1 MKQRV
6 KKLGLLFMVLILILN
21 MFNGVS
27 KNNNIAHAT
36 DIVDINQVG
45 EGTQIHQEGCDLVI
59 KKTQETE
66 WSVPRKP
73 IDLVILQ
80 DTSGSFK
87 NTIGGVKAA
96 LKTLTTPVK
105 QTEYDPDNPR
115 LVFTD
120 TPETSD
126 RVMVGSFQGLD
137 GSVTYDK
144 WYSEYDYNERVWK
157 QGYRSDTNFK
167 KYESYYAYNPG
178 YKVESTDL
186 IKDSNGIHKFIDNME
201 TEGGTPTVPA
211 LEEVLAKYKS
221 AVQNSPEKM
230 KNERKT
236 VFLLITDGVANG
248 VRRPDGKVVIEYSGY
263 RQDQLIKAWGLDS
276 SYYGMEASQN
286 ILARAK
292 ELTEAG
298 KKLKNEL
305 GSNSSVVVGFWEDV
319 NSFKKYGQYGDAY
332 LNGYAGTGVN
342 MNGDTRSVQEIFS
355 SALRDVASPDKV
367 VNGKPATFYVNEQND
382 INAFAD
388 KVLAA
393 VGNALVKENVKGKFK
408 ITDGY
413 KVKSVSINGKQIV
426 DNVTDKKTQIKGEVK
441 QNGNDVEISVPDAA
455 FNPGKNKFD
464 YELSRT
470 EEAPETDEEDEVA
483 PDDNYTPGTV
493 ERQVGELVGHFSVGD
508 YQTAEIGSK
517 GVKTVK
523 VNELKYCYPNVKK
536 SIKDQDPSNDRGSLE
551 DPILTK
557 RTAYAANL
565 NTVHE
570 NFEYTVEYRMNNI
583 PLNMKKNAIL
593 VDPLNYRFDF
603 LEAYVTDESGAKRPD
618 FNIRTT
624 KGTDPQTGKENT
636 IVVADIPK
644 APGTN
649 TETVKEG
656 EYGAHKFKKYTL
668 HVKVKFKD
676 EYPFE
681 TNQSNYIKILQENDG
696 LGPLNQAFIK
706 WNGDSNSPTDETASV
721 RRSNNVFVVPPVE
734 TNIEKKVRG
743 ENQNVT
749 DGKEHYDLPLREDKF
764 IYDIKSGWPGLAK
777 KYVIEDTLKDE
788 LEIIKDENNST
799 KYDVNVLVNNKPVPA
814 LQKFVKV
821 EGNKVKFELQE
832 KDITRSLNIRINLA
846 NKGNLGPALIH
857 IQIKAKIRDGAN
869 LDKYRDQNG
878 VIKIPNISTVI
889 LNDNPKDSNIVTVTP
904 DEPTITKKIN
914 ETLDHLNISS
924 WEKQANAYNYNIKTA
939 LPSNIRDYGTYK
951 VEDVLDQDLELQ
963 EGQQPFIKGSA
974 ADHFDVSYD
983 SGSRKITAKIKDG
996 HFNQIEGKS
1005 VVELVI
1011 PAKIKDGATRE
1022 KIPNKAKVIYNKAN
1036 ATGEPKELET
1046 PPVTVTPPPTTPEI
1060 TKKVNDKQHV
1070 DLQKLDEE
1078 FTYKV
1083 ETTVPH
1089 NATNFEITDTIKDV
1103 LEFVGDKGNVK
1114 AKVDGEDITDVK
1126 TEGKTLTVK
1135 LSEDQVKTKGGKAVV
1150 IEFKAKLKNGVTQ
1163 DELKN
1168 YISEDKTVK
1177 VPNTAEYKI
1186 NLGDRPELKKE
1197 TPPVTVTPPPTTPEI
1212 TKKVNDKQHV
1222 DLQKLDEEFT
1232 YKVETTVPHNATNF
1246 EITDTIKDV
1255 LEFVGD
1261 KGNVKAKVD
1270 GEDITDVK
1278 TEGKTLTVKL
1288 SEDQVKTKGGK
1299 AVVIEF
1305 KAKLKNG
1312 VTQEELK
1319 PYITGDKSVKVPN
1332 TAEYKINLDDRPE
1345 LKKETPPVTV
1355 TPPPTTPEITKKVN
1369 GANRY
1374 DLSNRNDEFTYT
1386 LSTQMPA
1393 NANKFEITDTIK
1405 DVLEFVGDK
1414 GTATVKIDGKDAGDK
1429 ATVTVKDQTILI
1441 SFTEDSVKSDAGK
1454 AIEVTF
1460 KSKIRDGANLSAYIQ
1475 NNGKVEIPNKA
1486 SYDINNDPKYH
1497 KDSNE
1502 VPVTP
1507 PSPKDP
1513 GITKKVNDKEHAD
1526 LQKANEEFIYK
1537 VETTVPQDKIAFE
1550 VNDTI
1555 KDVLEFVGDV
1565 KATVDGEVIQDVKT
1579 DGQKLTVKLSE
1590 DQVKTKAGKA
1600 VVVEFKAKIKDGA
1613 NLSNYVVNGVI
1624 KVPNEA
1630 AYKINNDPEKKSNT
1644 VTVTPPPSTP
1654 DIKKAV
1660 NGKEREQLTELEQEF
1675 TYTIDTKVPTN
1686 ATAFSIFDTL
1696 ENVLEFRGDV
1706 TATLAGKP
1714 IDKKQIKV
1722 NGQTVTVELTQQQVF
1737 ENPNKAVHLEFK
1749 AKIRKGADLTSYIVN
1764 DLTPSIPNKAKYRI
1778 NNNPGTDKDSN
1789 IVPVIPPSPK
1799 PPKEGEKSIN
1809 SVDSVDEKERK
1820 TSRALKDNKEKFRY
1834 DIGTDISP
1842 NGYYKQFS
1850 ITDELEK
1857 VLVPH
1862 KATIRISGDLIKE
1875 EEVLPELKK
1884 LKDKLKEHKEKL
1896 KELKPE
1902 KAEDKEFAKA
1912 VETAEVELTKAKTD
1926 LEKLKKSY
1934 NEIQDKDSAE
1944 ATTAKGNV
1952 VKAEK
1957 AVEAAQAKLAE
1968 AKAKLVKANKPEK
1981 ADEKVELEKLIK
1993 EVEDKIKEEEK
2004 TDKAKAVKL
2013 LNEAL
2018 KSRNTKGEISDELA
2032 KKLGRLEI
2040 KGNKVEFEI
2049 TDRTILKQ
2057 LEGRKVTLSI
2067 YASIKEGADLSKYR
2081 NNGVTQIPNKAVIR
2095 FDHKP
2100 KVTNEVYVLPKI
2112 PPTIPPKTNIPP
2124 KKVLPKTGEHTN
2136 NLEWLGVM
2144 GIALILLRK
2153 RYSK

>member
-36 DIVDINQVG
+36 DIVDINQIG

-470 EEAPETDEEDEVA
+470 EEAPETNEEDEVA
-483 PDDNYTPGTV
+483 PDDNYTPGIV

-583 PLNMKKNAIL
+583 PLNMKKNAML

-706 WNGDSNSPTDETASV
+706 WNGDSNSPTDETSSV

-764 IYDIKSGWPGLAK
+764 IYDVKSGWPGLAK

-821 EGNKVKFELQE
+821 EGNKVKLELQE

-914 ETLDHLNISS
+914 ETLDHLNIPS

-1212 TKKVNDKQHV
+1212 TKKVNDQEHV
-1222 DLQKLDEEFT
+1222 NLQKVDEEFT
-1232 YKVETTVPHNATNF
+1232 YKVETTVPHNATKF
-1246 EITDTIKDV
+1246 EVTDTIKDV
-1255 LEFVGD
+1255 LDFSGE
-1261 KGNVKAKVD
+1261 VKAKVD

-1312 VTQEELK
+1312 VTQDELK

-1332 TAEYKINLDDRPE
+1332 TAEYKINLGDRPE

-1737 ENPNKAVHLEFK
+1737 ENPNKDVHLEFK

-1912 VETAEVELTKAKTD
+1912 VETAEAELTKAKTD
-1926 LEKLKKSY
+1926 LVKLKKSY

-1968 AKAKLVKANKPEK
+1968 AKAKLAKANKPEK

>member
-137 GSVTYDK
+137 GSITYDE
-144 WYSEYDYNERVWK
+144 WYSEYDYNEGVWK

-230 KNERKT
+230 KNDRKT

-292 ELTEAG
+292 ELTEVG

-367 VNGKPATFYVNEQND
+367 VNGKPATFYVNEQNN

-583 PLNMKKNAIL
+583 PLNMKKNAML

-821 EGNKVKFELQE
+821 EGNKVKLELQE

-1046 PPVTVTPPPTTPEI
+1046 PPVTVTPPPSKPEI

-1186 NLGDRPELKKE
+1186 NLG
-1197 TPPVTVTPPPTTPEI
+1197 
-1212 TKKVNDKQHV
+1212 
-1222 DLQKLDEEFT
+1222 
-1232 YKVETTVPHNATNF
+1232 
-1246 EITDTIKDV
+1246 
-1255 LEFVGD
+1255 
-1261 KGNVKAKVD
+1261 
-1270 GEDITDVK
+1270 
-1278 TEGKTLTVKL
+1278 
-1288 SEDQVKTKGGK
+1288 
-1299 AVVIEF
+1299 
-1305 KAKLKNG
+1305 
-1312 VTQEELK
+1312 
-1319 PYITGDKSVKVPN
+1319 
-1332 TAEYKINLDDRPE
+1332 DRPE

-1526 LQKANEEFIYK
+1526 LQKENEEFIYK

-1630 AYKINNDPEKKSNT
+1630 AYKINNDPEKSNT

-1706 TATLAGKP
+1706 TATLAGKS

-1737 ENPNKAVHLEFK
+1737 ENPNKDVHLEFK

-1857 VLVPH
+1857 ALVPH

-1968 AKAKLVKANKPEK
+1968 AKARLVKANKPEK

>member
-137 GSVTYDK
+137 GSITYDE
-144 WYSEYDYNERVWK
+144 WYSEYDYNEGVWK

-230 KNERKT
+230 KNDRKT

-292 ELTEAG
+292 ELTEVG

-367 VNGKPATFYVNEQND
+367 VNGKPATFYVNEQNN

-583 PLNMKKNAIL
+583 PLNMKKNAML

-821 EGNKVKFELQE
+821 EGNKVKLELQE

-914 ETLDHLNISS
+914 ETLDHLNIPS

-1011 PAKIKDGATRE
+1011 PAKIEDGATRE

-1046 PPVTVTPPPTTPEI
+1046 PPVTVTPPPSKPEI

-1212 TKKVNDKQHV
+1212 TKKVNDQEHV
-1222 DLQKLDEEFT
+1222 NLQKVDEEFT
-1232 YKVETTVPHNATNF
+1232 YKVETTVPHNATKF
-1246 EITDTIKDV
+1246 EVTDTIKDV
-1255 LEFVGD
+1255 LDFSGE
-1261 KGNVKAKVD
+1261 VKAKVD

-1312 VTQEELK
+1312 VTQDELK

-1332 TAEYKINLDDRPE
+1332 TAEYKINLGDRPE

-1706 TATLAGKP
+1706 TATLAGKS

-1737 ENPNKAVHLEFK
+1737 ENPNKDVHLEFK

-1834 DIGTDISP
+1834 DIGTEISP

-1968 AKAKLVKANKPEK
+1968 AKARLVKANKPEK

>member
-137 GSVTYDK
+137 GSITYDE
-144 WYSEYDYNERVWK
+144 WYSEYDYNEGVWK

-230 KNERKT
+230 KNDRKT

-292 ELTEAG
+292 ELTEVG

-367 VNGKPATFYVNEQND
+367 VNGKPATFYVNEQNN

-583 PLNMKKNAIL
+583 PLNMKKNAML

-821 EGNKVKFELQE
+821 EGNKVKLELQE

-1046 PPVTVTPPPTTPEI
+1046 PPVTVTPPPSKPEI

-1212 TKKVNDKQHV
+1212 TKKVN
-1222 DLQKLDEEFT
+1222 
-1232 YKVETTVPHNATNF
+1232 
-1246 EITDTIKDV
+1246 
-1255 LEFVGD
+1255 
-1261 KGNVKAKVD
+1261 
-1270 GEDITDVK
+1270 
-1278 TEGKTLTVKL
+1278 
-1288 SEDQVKTKGGK
+1288 
-1299 AVVIEF
+1299 
-1305 KAKLKNG
+1305 
-1312 VTQEELK
+1312 
-1319 PYITGDKSVKVPN
+1319 
-1332 TAEYKINLDDRPE
+1332 
-1345 LKKETPPVTV
+1345 
-1355 TPPPTTPEITKKVN
+1355 

-1374 DLSNRNDEFTYT
+1374 DLLNRNDEFTYT

-1507 PSPKDP
+1507 PSLKDP

-1706 TATLAGKP
+1706 TATLAGKS

-1737 ENPNKAVHLEFK
+1737 ENPNKDVHLEFK

-1968 AKAKLVKANKPEK
+1968 AKARLVKANKPEK

>member
-137 GSVTYDK
+137 GSITYDK

-332 LNGYAGTGVN
+332 LNGYVGTGVN

-1212 TKKVNDKQHV
+1212 TKKVNDQEHV
-1222 DLQKLDEEFT
+1222 NLQKVDEEFT
-1232 YKVETTVPHNATNF
+1232 YKVETTVPHNATKF
-1246 EITDTIKDV
+1246 EVTDTIKDV
-1255 LEFVGD
+1255 LDFSGE
-1261 KGNVKAKVD
+1261 VKAKVD

-1312 VTQEELK
+1312 VTQDELK
-1319 PYITGDKSVKVPN
+1319 NYISEDKTVKVPN
-1332 TAEYKINLDDRPE
+1332 TAEYKINLGDRPE

-1737 ENPNKAVHLEFK
+1737 ENPNKDVHLEFK

-1809 SVDSVDEKERK
+1809 SVDSVDERERK

-1912 VETAEVELTKAKTD
+1912 VETAEAELTKAKTD

-1968 AKAKLVKANKPEK
+1968 TKAKLVKANKPEK

-2067 YASIKEGADLSKYR
+2067 YTSIKEGADLSKYR

>member
-137 GSVTYDK
+137 GSITYDE

-186 IKDSNGIHKFIDNME
+186 IKDSNGIHNFIDNME

-821 EGNKVKFELQE
+821 EGNKVKLELQE
-832 KDITRSLNIRINLA
+832 KDITRSLNTRINLA

-914 ETLDHLNISS
+914 ETLDHLNIPS

-1046 PPVTVTPPPTTPEI
+1046 PPVTVTPPPSKPEI

-1135 LSEDQVKTKGGKAVV
+1135 LSEDQVKTKGGKTVV

-1168 YISEDKTVK
+1168 YISGDKTVK

-1212 TKKVNDKQHV
+1212 TKKVNDQEHV
-1222 DLQKLDEEFT
+1222 NLQKVDEEFT
-1232 YKVETTVPHNATNF
+1232 YKVETTVPHNATKF
-1246 EITDTIKDV
+1246 EVTDTIKDV
-1255 LEFVGD
+1255 LDFSGE
-1261 KGNVKAKVD
+1261 VKAKVD

-1312 VTQEELK
+1312 VTQDELK

-1332 TAEYKINLDDRPE
+1332 TAEYKINLGDRPE

-1613 NLSNYVVNGVI
+1613 NLSNYVVNGII

-1737 ENPNKAVHLEFK
+1737 ENPNKDVHLEFK

-1912 VETAEVELTKAKTD
+1912 VETAEAELTKAKTD
-1926 LEKLKKSY
+1926 LVKLKKSY

-1968 AKAKLVKANKPEK
+1968 AKAKLAKANKPEK

-2004 TDKAKAVKL
+2004 TDKVKAVKL

>member
-821 EGNKVKFELQE
+821 EGNKVKLELQE

-914 ETLDHLNISS
+914 ETLDHLNIPS

-974 ADHFDVSYD
+974 ADRFDVSYD

-1011 PAKIKDGATRE
+1011 PAKIKDGVTRE

-1163 DELKN
+1163 DELK
-1168 YISEDKTVK
+1168 
-1177 VPNTAEYKI
+1177 
-1186 NLGDRPELKKE
+1186 
-1197 TPPVTVTPPPTTPEI
+1197 
-1212 TKKVNDKQHV
+1212 
-1222 DLQKLDEEFT
+1222 
-1232 YKVETTVPHNATNF
+1232 
-1246 EITDTIKDV
+1246 
-1255 LEFVGD
+1255 
-1261 KGNVKAKVD
+1261 
-1270 GEDITDVK
+1270 
-1278 TEGKTLTVKL
+1278 
-1288 SEDQVKTKGGK
+1288 
-1299 AVVIEF
+1299 
-1305 KAKLKNG
+1305 
-1312 VTQEELK
+1312 

-1332 TAEYKINLDDRPE
+1332 TAEYKINLGDRPE

-1737 ENPNKAVHLEFK
+1737 ENPNKDVHLEFK

-1809 SVDSVDEKERK
+1809 SVDSVDERERK

-1912 VETAEVELTKAKTD
+1912 VETAEAELTKAKTD

-1968 AKAKLVKANKPEK
+1968 TKAKLVKANKPEK

-2067 YASIKEGADLSKYR
+2067 YTSIKEGADLSKYR

>member
-21 MFNGVS
+21 TFNGVS

-66 WSVPRKP
+66 WTVPRKP

-137 GSVTYDK
+137 GSITYDE

-186 IKDSNGIHKFIDNME
+186 IKDSNGIHNFIDNME

-583 PLNMKKNAIL
+583 PLNMKKNAML

-821 EGNKVKFELQE
+821 EGNKVKLELQE

-914 ETLDHLNISS
+914 ETLDHLNIPS

-1046 PPVTVTPPPTTPEI
+1046 PPVTVTPPPSKPEI

-1212 TKKVNDKQHV
+1212 TKKVNDQEHV
-1222 DLQKLDEEFT
+1222 NLQKVDEEFT
-1232 YKVETTVPHNATNF
+1232 YKVETTVPHNATKF
-1246 EITDTIKDV
+1246 EVTDTIKDV
-1255 LEFVGD
+1255 LDFSGE
-1261 KGNVKAKVD
+1261 VKAKVD

-1299 AVVIEF
+1299 VVVIEF

-1312 VTQEELK
+1312 VTQDELK

-1332 TAEYKINLDDRPE
+1332 TAEYKINLGDRPE

-1737 ENPNKAVHLEFK
+1737 ENPNKDVHLEFK

-1912 VETAEVELTKAKTD
+1912 VETAEAELTKAKTD
-1926 LEKLKKSY
+1926 LVKLKKSY

-1968 AKAKLVKANKPEK
+1968 AKAKLAKANKPEK

>member
-137 GSVTYDK
+137 GSITYDE
-144 WYSEYDYNERVWK
+144 WYSEYDYNEGVWK

-230 KNERKT
+230 KNDRKT

-292 ELTEAG
+292 ELTEVG

-367 VNGKPATFYVNEQND
+367 VNGKPATFYVNEQNN

-583 PLNMKKNAIL
+583 PLNMKKNAML

-821 EGNKVKFELQE
+821 EGNKVKLELQE

-914 ETLDHLNISS
+914 ETLDHLNIPS

-1046 PPVTVTPPPTTPEI
+1046 PPVTVTPPPSKPEI

-1212 TKKVNDKQHV
+1212 TKKVNDQEHV
-1222 DLQKLDEEFT
+1222 NLQKVDEEFT
-1232 YKVETTVPHNATNF
+1232 YKVETTVPHNATKF
-1246 EITDTIKDV
+1246 EVTDTIKDV
-1255 LEFVGD
+1255 LDFSGE
-1261 KGNVKAKVD
+1261 VKAKVD

-1312 VTQEELK
+1312 VTQDELK
-1319 PYITGDKSVKVPN
+1319 NYISEDKTVKVPN
-1332 TAEYKINLDDRPE
+1332 TAEYKINLGDRPE

-1374 DLSNRNDEFTYT
+1374 DLLNRNDEFTYT

-1706 TATLAGKP
+1706 TATLAGKS

-1737 ENPNKAVHLEFK
+1737 ENPNKDVHLEFK

-1968 AKAKLVKANKPEK
+1968 AKARLVKANKPEK

>member
-137 GSVTYDK
+137 GSITYDE
-144 WYSEYDYNERVWK
+144 WYSEYDYNEGVWK

-230 KNERKT
+230 KNDRKT

-292 ELTEAG
+292 ELTEVG

-367 VNGKPATFYVNEQND
+367 VNGKPATFYVNEQNN

-583 PLNMKKNAIL
+583 PLNMKKNAML

-821 EGNKVKFELQE
+821 EGNKVKLELQE

-914 ETLDHLNISS
+914 ETLDHLNIPS

-1046 PPVTVTPPPTTPEI
+1046 PPVTVTPPPSKPEI

-1212 TKKVNDKQHV
+1212 TKKVNDQEHV
-1222 DLQKLDEEFT
+1222 NLQKVDEEFT
-1232 YKVETTVPHNATNF
+1232 YKVETTVPHNATKF
-1246 EITDTIKDV
+1246 EVTDTIKDV
-1255 LEFVGD
+1255 LDFSGE
-1261 KGNVKAKVD
+1261 VKAKVD

-1312 VTQEELK
+1312 VTQDELK

-1332 TAEYKINLDDRPE
+1332 TAEYKINLGDRPE

-1706 TATLAGKP
+1706 TATLAGKS

-1737 ENPNKAVHLEFK
+1737 ENPNKDVHLEFK

-1799 PPKEGEKSIN
+1799 PPKEGEKFIN

-1968 AKAKLVKANKPEK
+1968 AKARLVKANKPEK

>member
-137 GSVTYDK
+137 GSITYDE
-144 WYSEYDYNERVWK
+144 WYSEYDYNEGVWK

-230 KNERKT
+230 KNDRKT

-292 ELTEAG
+292 ELTEVG

-367 VNGKPATFYVNEQND
+367 VNGKPATFYVNEQNN

-583 PLNMKKNAIL
+583 PLNMKKNAML

-821 EGNKVKFELQE
+821 EGNKVKLELQE

-914 ETLDHLNISS
+914 ETLDHLNIPS

-974 ADHFDVSYD
+974 ADHFDISYD

-1212 TKKVNDKQHV
+1212 TKKVNDQEHV
-1222 DLQKLDEEFT
+1222 NLQKVDEEFT
-1232 YKVETTVPHNATNF
+1232 YKVETTVPHNATKF
-1246 EITDTIKDV
+1246 EVTDTIKDV
-1255 LEFVGD
+1255 LDFSGE
-1261 KGNVKAKVD
+1261 VKAKVD

-1312 VTQEELK
+1312 VTQDELK

-1332 TAEYKINLDDRPE
+1332 TAEYKINLGDRPE

-1686 ATAFSIFDTL
+1686 ATAFSIFDAL

-1706 TATLAGKP
+1706 TATLAGKS

-1737 ENPNKAVHLEFK
+1737 ENPNKDVHLEFK

-1968 AKAKLVKANKPEK
+1968 AKARLVKANKPEK

-2032 KKLGRLEI
+2032 KKLSRLEI

>member
-21 MFNGVS
+21 TFNGVS

-186 IKDSNGIHKFIDNME
+186 IKDSNGIHNFIDNME

-583 PLNMKKNAIL
+583 PLNMKKNAML

-821 EGNKVKFELQE
+821 EGNKVKLELQE

-914 ETLDHLNISS
+914 ETLDHLNIPS

-1046 PPVTVTPPPTTPEI
+1046 PPVTVTPPPSKPEI

-1163 DELKN
+1163 DELK
-1168 YISEDKTVK
+1168 
-1177 VPNTAEYKI
+1177 
-1186 NLGDRPELKKE
+1186 
-1197 TPPVTVTPPPTTPEI
+1197 
-1212 TKKVNDKQHV
+1212 
-1222 DLQKLDEEFT
+1222 
-1232 YKVETTVPHNATNF
+1232 
-1246 EITDTIKDV
+1246 
-1255 LEFVGD
+1255 
-1261 KGNVKAKVD
+1261 
-1270 GEDITDVK
+1270 
-1278 TEGKTLTVKL
+1278 
-1288 SEDQVKTKGGK
+1288 
-1299 AVVIEF
+1299 
-1305 KAKLKNG
+1305 
-1312 VTQEELK
+1312 

-1332 TAEYKINLDDRPE
+1332 TAEYKINLGDRPE

-1737 ENPNKAVHLEFK
+1737 ENPNKDVHLEFK

-1857 VLVPH
+1857 ALVPH

-1912 VETAEVELTKAKTD
+1912 VETAEAELTKAKTD
-1926 LEKLKKSY
+1926 LVKLKKSY

-1968 AKAKLVKANKPEK
+1968 AKAKLAKANKPEK

>member
-137 GSVTYDK
+137 GSITYDE

-186 IKDSNGIHKFIDNME
+186 IKDSNGIHNFIDNME

-470 EEAPETDEEDEVA
+470 EEAPETNEEDEVA

-583 PLNMKKNAIL
+583 PLNMKKNAML

-821 EGNKVKFELQE
+821 EGNKVKLELQE

-914 ETLDHLNISS
+914 ETLDHLNIPS

-1046 PPVTVTPPPTTPEI
+1046 PPVTVTPPPSKPEI

-1150 IEFKAKLKNGVTQ
+1150 IEFKAKLKNGITQ

-1212 TKKVNDKQHV
+1212 TKKVNDQEHV
-1222 DLQKLDEEFT
+1222 NLQKVDEEFT
-1232 YKVETTVPHNATNF
+1232 YKVETTVPHNATKF
-1246 EITDTIKDV
+1246 EVTDTIKDV
-1255 LEFVGD
+1255 LDFSGE
-1261 KGNVKAKVD
+1261 VKAKVD

-1312 VTQEELK
+1312 VTQDELK

-1332 TAEYKINLDDRPE
+1332 TAEYKINLGDRPE

-1737 ENPNKAVHLEFK
+1737 ENPNKDVHLEFK

-1809 SVDSVDEKERK
+1809 SVDSVDERERK

-1912 VETAEVELTKAKTD
+1912 VETAEAELTKAKTD

-2049 TDRTILKQ
+2049 TDRIILKQ

>member
-36 DIVDINQVG
+36 DIVDINQIG

-470 EEAPETDEEDEVA
+470 EEAPETNEEDEVA

-583 PLNMKKNAIL
+583 PLNMKKNAML

-821 EGNKVKFELQE
+821 EGNKVKLELQE

-914 ETLDHLNISS
+914 ETLDHLNIPS

-996 HFNQIEGKS
+996 HFNQIDGKS

-1046 PPVTVTPPPTTPEI
+1046 LPVTVTPPPSKPEI

-1212 TKKVNDKQHV
+1212 TKKVNDQEHV
-1222 DLQKLDEEFT
+1222 NLQKVDEEFT
-1232 YKVETTVPHNATNF
+1232 YKVETTVPHNATKF
-1246 EITDTIKDV
+1246 EVTDTIKDV
-1255 LEFVGD
+1255 LDFSGE
-1261 KGNVKAKVD
+1261 VKAKVD

-1312 VTQEELK
+1312 VTQDELK

-1332 TAEYKINLDDRPE
+1332 TAEYKINLGDRPE

-1737 ENPNKAVHLEFK
+1737 ENPNKDVHLEFK

-1799 PPKEGEKSIN
+1799 PPKDGEKSIN
-1809 SVDSVDEKERK
+1809 SVDSVDERERK

-1912 VETAEVELTKAKTD
+1912 VETAEAELTKAKTD

-1968 AKAKLVKANKPEK
+1968 AKAKLAKANKPEK

-2049 TDRTILKQ
+2049 TDRIILKQ

>member
-137 GSVTYDK
+137 GSITYDE

-186 IKDSNGIHKFIDNME
+186 IKDSNGIHNFIDNME

-470 EEAPETDEEDEVA
+470 EEAPETNEEDEVA

-583 PLNMKKNAIL
+583 PLNMKKNAML

-821 EGNKVKFELQE
+821 EGNKVKLELQE

-914 ETLDHLNISS
+914 ETLDHLNIPS

-1046 PPVTVTPPPTTPEI
+1046 PPVTVTPPPSKPEI

-1150 IEFKAKLKNGVTQ
+1150 IEFKAKLKNGITQ

-1212 TKKVNDKQHV
+1212 TKKVNDQEHV
-1222 DLQKLDEEFT
+1222 NLQKVDEEFT
-1232 YKVETTVPHNATNF
+1232 YKVETTVPHNATKF
-1246 EITDTIKDV
+1246 EVTDTIKDV
-1255 LEFVGD
+1255 LDFSGE
-1261 KGNVKAKVD
+1261 VKAKVD

-1299 AVVIEF
+1299 VVVIEF

-1312 VTQEELK
+1312 VTQDELK

-1332 TAEYKINLDDRPE
+1332 TAEYKINLGDRPE

-1737 ENPNKAVHLEFK
+1737 ENPNKDVHLEFK

-1809 SVDSVDEKERK
+1809 SVDSVDERERK

-1912 VETAEVELTKAKTD
+1912 VETAEAELTKAKTD

-1968 AKAKLVKANKPEK
+1968 AKAKLAKANKPEK

-2049 TDRTILKQ
+2049 TDRIILKQ

>member
-583 PLNMKKNAIL
+583 PLNMKKNAML

-821 EGNKVKFELQE
+821 EGNKVKLELQE

-869 LDKYRDQNG
+869 LDKYRYQNG

-914 ETLDHLNISS
+914 ETLDHLNIPS

-1011 PAKIKDGATRE
+1011 PAKIKDGVTRE

-1083 ETTVPH
+1083 ETTVLH

-1163 DELKN
+1163 DELK
-1168 YISEDKTVK
+1168 
-1177 VPNTAEYKI
+1177 
-1186 NLGDRPELKKE
+1186 
-1197 TPPVTVTPPPTTPEI
+1197 
-1212 TKKVNDKQHV
+1212 
-1222 DLQKLDEEFT
+1222 
-1232 YKVETTVPHNATNF
+1232 
-1246 EITDTIKDV
+1246 
-1255 LEFVGD
+1255 
-1261 KGNVKAKVD
+1261 
-1270 GEDITDVK
+1270 
-1278 TEGKTLTVKL
+1278 
-1288 SEDQVKTKGGK
+1288 
-1299 AVVIEF
+1299 
-1305 KAKLKNG
+1305 
-1312 VTQEELK
+1312 

-1332 TAEYKINLDDRPE
+1332 TAEYKINLGDRPE

-1555 KDVLEFVGDV
+1555 KDVLDFSGEV
-1565 KATVDGEVIQDVKT
+1565 KAKVDGEDITDVKT
-1579 DGQKLTVKLSE
+1579 EGKTLTVKLSE

-1737 ENPNKAVHLEFK
+1737 ENPNKDVHLEFK
-1749 AKIRKGADLTSYIVN
+1749 AKIRKGADLTLYIVN

>member
-137 GSVTYDK
+137 GSITYDK

-186 IKDSNGIHKFIDNME
+186 IKDSNGIHNFIDNME

-706 WNGDSNSPTDETASV
+706 WNGDSNSPTDEIASV

-1212 TKKVNDKQHV
+1212 TKKVNDQEHV
-1222 DLQKLDEEFT
+1222 NLQKVDEEFT
-1232 YKVETTVPHNATNF
+1232 YKVETTVPHNATKF
-1246 EITDTIKDV
+1246 EVTDTIKDV
-1255 LEFVGD
+1255 LDFSGE
-1261 KGNVKAKVD
+1261 VKAKVD

-1312 VTQEELK
+1312 VTQDELK
-1319 PYITGDKSVKVPN
+1319 NYISEDKTVKVPN
-1332 TAEYKINLDDRPE
+1332 TAEYKINLGDRPE

-1737 ENPNKAVHLEFK
+1737 ENPNKDVHLEFK

-1862 KATIRISGDLIKE
+1862 KETIRISGDLVK

-1968 AKAKLVKANKPEK
+1968 AKVKLAKANKPEK
-1981 ADEKVELEKLIK
+1981 ADEKAELEKLIK

-2067 YASIKEGADLSKYR
+2067 YASIREGADLSKYR

>member
-137 GSVTYDK
+137 GSITYDK

-186 IKDSNGIHKFIDNME
+186 IKDSNGIHNFIDNME

-1060 TKKVNDKQHV
+1060 TKKVN
-1070 DLQKLDEE
+1070 
-1078 FTYKV
+1078 
-1083 ETTVPH
+1083 
-1089 NATNFEITDTIKDV
+1089 
-1103 LEFVGDKGNVK
+1103 
-1114 AKVDGEDITDVK
+1114 
-1126 TEGKTLTVK
+1126 
-1135 LSEDQVKTKGGKAVV
+1135 
-1150 IEFKAKLKNGVTQ
+1150 
-1163 DELKN
+1163 
-1168 YISEDKTVK
+1168 
-1177 VPNTAEYKI
+1177 
-1186 NLGDRPELKKE
+1186 
-1197 TPPVTVTPPPTTPEI
+1197 
-1212 TKKVNDKQHV
+1212 
-1222 DLQKLDEEFT
+1222 
-1232 YKVETTVPHNATNF
+1232 
-1246 EITDTIKDV
+1246 
-1255 LEFVGD
+1255 
-1261 KGNVKAKVD
+1261 
-1270 GEDITDVK
+1270 
-1278 TEGKTLTVKL
+1278 
-1288 SEDQVKTKGGK
+1288 
-1299 AVVIEF
+1299 
-1305 KAKLKNG
+1305 
-1312 VTQEELK
+1312 
-1319 PYITGDKSVKVPN
+1319 
-1332 TAEYKINLDDRPE
+1332 
-1345 LKKETPPVTV
+1345 
-1355 TPPPTTPEITKKVN
+1355 

-1737 ENPNKAVHLEFK
+1737 ENPNKDVHLEFK

-1862 KATIRISGDLIKE
+1862 KATIRISGDLVK

-1968 AKAKLVKANKPEK
+1968 AKVKLAKANKPEK
-1981 ADEKVELEKLIK
+1981 ADEKAELEKLIK

-2067 YASIKEGADLSKYR
+2067 YASIREGADLSKYR

>member
-137 GSVTYDK
+137 GSITYDE

-186 IKDSNGIHKFIDNME
+186 IKDSNGIHNFIDNME

-388 KVLAA
+388 RVLAA

-470 EEAPETDEEDEVA
+470 EEAPETNEEDEVA

-821 EGNKVKFELQE
+821 EGNKVKLELQE
-832 KDITRSLNIRINLA
+832 KDITRSLNTRINLA

-914 ETLDHLNISS
+914 ETLDHLNIPS

-1022 KIPNKAKVIYNKAN
+1022 KIPNKAKIIYNKAN

-1046 PPVTVTPPPTTPEI
+1046 PPVTVTPPPSKPEI

-1135 LSEDQVKTKGGKAVV
+1135 LSEDQVKTKGGKTVV

-1212 TKKVNDKQHV
+1212 TKKVNDQEHV
-1222 DLQKLDEEFT
+1222 DLQKVDEEFT
-1232 YKVETTVPHNATNF
+1232 YKVETTVPHNATKF
-1246 EITDTIKDV
+1246 EVTDTIKDV
-1255 LEFVGD
+1255 LDFSGE
-1261 KGNVKAKVD
+1261 VKAKVD

-1288 SEDQVKTKGGK
+1288 SEDQVKTKAGK
-1299 AVVIEF
+1299 AVVVEF

-1312 VTQEELK
+1312 VTQDELK

-1332 TAEYKINLDDRPE
+1332 TAEYKINLGDRPE

-1486 SYDINNDPKYH
+1486 SYDINDDPKYH

-1737 ENPNKAVHLEFK
+1737 ENPNKDVHLEFK

-1809 SVDSVDEKERK
+1809 SVDSVDERERK

-1875 EEVLPELKK
+1875 EEVLPEFKK

-1912 VETAEVELTKAKTD
+1912 VETAEAELTKAKTD
-1926 LEKLKKSY
+1926 LVKLKKSY

-1968 AKAKLVKANKPEK
+1968 AKAKLAKANKPEK

>member
-137 GSVTYDK
+137 GSITYDK

-388 KVLAA
+388 KVLTA

-583 PLNMKKNAIL
+583 PLNMKKNAML

-821 EGNKVKFELQE
+821 EGNKVKLELQE

-914 ETLDHLNISS
+914 ETLDHLNIPS

-996 HFNQIEGKS
+996 HFNQVEGKS

-1212 TKKVNDKQHV
+1212 TKKVNDQEHV
-1222 DLQKLDEEFT
+1222 NLQKVDEEFT
-1232 YKVETTVPHNATNF
+1232 YKVETTVPHNATKF
-1246 EITDTIKDV
+1246 EVTDTIKDV
-1255 LEFVGD
+1255 LDFSGE
-1261 KGNVKAKVD
+1261 VKAKVD
-1270 GEDITDVK
+1270 GEDIADVK

-1312 VTQEELK
+1312 VTQDELK
-1319 PYITGDKSVKVPN
+1319 NYISEDKTVKVPN
-1332 TAEYKINLDDRPE
+1332 TAEYKINLGDRPE

-1737 ENPNKAVHLEFK
+1737 ENPNKDVHLEFK

-1809 SVDSVDEKERK
+1809 SVDSVDERERK

-1912 VETAEVELTKAKTD
+1912 VETAEAELTKAKTELD
-1926 LEKLKKSY
+1926 KLKKSY

-1968 AKAKLVKANKPEK
+1968 AKAKLAKANKPEK

>member
-137 GSVTYDK
+137 GSITYDK

-186 IKDSNGIHKFIDNME
+186 IKDSNGIHNFIDNME

-1011 PAKIKDGATRE
+1011 PATIKDGATRE

-1186 NLGDRPELKKE
+1186 NLG
-1197 TPPVTVTPPPTTPEI
+1197 
-1212 TKKVNDKQHV
+1212 
-1222 DLQKLDEEFT
+1222 
-1232 YKVETTVPHNATNF
+1232 
-1246 EITDTIKDV
+1246 
-1255 LEFVGD
+1255 
-1261 KGNVKAKVD
+1261 
-1270 GEDITDVK
+1270 
-1278 TEGKTLTVKL
+1278 
-1288 SEDQVKTKGGK
+1288 
-1299 AVVIEF
+1299 
-1305 KAKLKNG
+1305 
-1312 VTQEELK
+1312 
-1319 PYITGDKSVKVPN
+1319 
-1332 TAEYKINLDDRPE
+1332 DRPE

-1737 ENPNKAVHLEFK
+1737 ENPNKDVHLEFK

-1862 KATIRISGDLIKE
+1862 KETIRISGDLVK

-1968 AKAKLVKANKPEK
+1968 AKVKLAKANKPEK
-1981 ADEKVELEKLIK
+1981 ADEKAELEKLIK

-2067 YASIKEGADLSKYR
+2067 YASIREGADLSKYR

>member
-137 GSVTYDK
+137 GSITYDK

-186 IKDSNGIHKFIDNME
+186 IKDSNGIHNFIDNME

-570 NFEYTVEYRMNNI
+570 NFEYTVEYRMNNS

-1060 TKKVNDKQHV
+1060 TKKVN
-1070 DLQKLDEE
+1070 
-1078 FTYKV
+1078 
-1083 ETTVPH
+1083 
-1089 NATNFEITDTIKDV
+1089 
-1103 LEFVGDKGNVK
+1103 
-1114 AKVDGEDITDVK
+1114 
-1126 TEGKTLTVK
+1126 
-1135 LSEDQVKTKGGKAVV
+1135 
-1150 IEFKAKLKNGVTQ
+1150 
-1163 DELKN
+1163 
-1168 YISEDKTVK
+1168 
-1177 VPNTAEYKI
+1177 
-1186 NLGDRPELKKE
+1186 
-1197 TPPVTVTPPPTTPEI
+1197 
-1212 TKKVNDKQHV
+1212 
-1222 DLQKLDEEFT
+1222 
-1232 YKVETTVPHNATNF
+1232 
-1246 EITDTIKDV
+1246 
-1255 LEFVGD
+1255 
-1261 KGNVKAKVD
+1261 
-1270 GEDITDVK
+1270 
-1278 TEGKTLTVKL
+1278 
-1288 SEDQVKTKGGK
+1288 
-1299 AVVIEF
+1299 
-1305 KAKLKNG
+1305 
-1312 VTQEELK
+1312 
-1319 PYITGDKSVKVPN
+1319 
-1332 TAEYKINLDDRPE
+1332 
-1345 LKKETPPVTV
+1345 
-1355 TPPPTTPEITKKVN
+1355 

-1737 ENPNKAVHLEFK
+1737 ENPNKDVHLEFK

-1862 KATIRISGDLIKE
+1862 KATIRISGDLVK

-1968 AKAKLVKANKPEK
+1968 AKVKLAKANKPEK
-1981 ADEKVELEKLIK
+1981 ADEKAELEKLIK

-2067 YASIKEGADLSKYR
+2067 YASIREGADLSKYR

>member
-137 GSVTYDK
+137 GSITYDK

-186 IKDSNGIHKFIDNME
+186 IKDSNGIHNFIDNME

-1212 TKKVNDKQHV
+1212 TKKVN
-1222 DLQKLDEEFT
+1222 
-1232 YKVETTVPHNATNF
+1232 
-1246 EITDTIKDV
+1246 
-1255 LEFVGD
+1255 
-1261 KGNVKAKVD
+1261 
-1270 GEDITDVK
+1270 
-1278 TEGKTLTVKL
+1278 
-1288 SEDQVKTKGGK
+1288 
-1299 AVVIEF
+1299 
-1305 KAKLKNG
+1305 
-1312 VTQEELK
+1312 
-1319 PYITGDKSVKVPN
+1319 
-1332 TAEYKINLDDRPE
+1332 
-1345 LKKETPPVTV
+1345 
-1355 TPPPTTPEITKKVN
+1355 

-1737 ENPNKAVHLEFK
+1737 ENPNKDVHLEFK

-1862 KATIRISGDLIKE
+1862 KETIRISGDLVK

-1968 AKAKLVKANKPEK
+1968 AKVKLAKANKPEK
-1981 ADEKVELEKLIK
+1981 ADEKAELEKLIK

-2067 YASIKEGADLSKYR
+2067 YASIREGADLSKYR

>member
-1060 TKKVNDKQHV
+1060 TKKVN
-1070 DLQKLDEE
+1070 
-1078 FTYKV
+1078 
-1083 ETTVPH
+1083 
-1089 NATNFEITDTIKDV
+1089 
-1103 LEFVGDKGNVK
+1103 
-1114 AKVDGEDITDVK
+1114 
-1126 TEGKTLTVK
+1126 
-1135 LSEDQVKTKGGKAVV
+1135 
-1150 IEFKAKLKNGVTQ
+1150 
-1163 DELKN
+1163 
-1168 YISEDKTVK
+1168 
-1177 VPNTAEYKI
+1177 
-1186 NLGDRPELKKE
+1186 
-1197 TPPVTVTPPPTTPEI
+1197 
-1212 TKKVNDKQHV
+1212 
-1222 DLQKLDEEFT
+1222 
-1232 YKVETTVPHNATNF
+1232 
-1246 EITDTIKDV
+1246 
-1255 LEFVGD
+1255 
-1261 KGNVKAKVD
+1261 
-1270 GEDITDVK
+1270 
-1278 TEGKTLTVKL
+1278 
-1288 SEDQVKTKGGK
+1288 
-1299 AVVIEF
+1299 
-1305 KAKLKNG
+1305 
-1312 VTQEELK
+1312 
-1319 PYITGDKSVKVPN
+1319 
-1332 TAEYKINLDDRPE
+1332 
-1345 LKKETPPVTV
+1345 
-1355 TPPPTTPEITKKVN
+1355 

>member
-137 GSVTYDK
+137 GSITYDE

-186 IKDSNGIHKFIDNME
+186 IKDSNGIHNFIDNME

-470 EEAPETDEEDEVA
+470 EEAPETNEEDEVA

-583 PLNMKKNAIL
+583 PLNMKKNAML

-821 EGNKVKFELQE
+821 EGNKVKLELQE

-914 ETLDHLNISS
+914 ETLDHLNIPS

-1046 PPVTVTPPPTTPEI
+1046 PPVTVTPPPSKPEI

-1150 IEFKAKLKNGVTQ
+1150 IEFKAKLKNGITQ

-1186 NLGDRPELKKE
+1186 NLG
-1197 TPPVTVTPPPTTPEI
+1197 
-1212 TKKVNDKQHV
+1212 
-1222 DLQKLDEEFT
+1222 
-1232 YKVETTVPHNATNF
+1232 
-1246 EITDTIKDV
+1246 
-1255 LEFVGD
+1255 
-1261 KGNVKAKVD
+1261 
-1270 GEDITDVK
+1270 
-1278 TEGKTLTVKL
+1278 
-1288 SEDQVKTKGGK
+1288 
-1299 AVVIEF
+1299 
-1305 KAKLKNG
+1305 
-1312 VTQEELK
+1312 
-1319 PYITGDKSVKVPN
+1319 
-1332 TAEYKINLDDRPE
+1332 DRPE

-1737 ENPNKAVHLEFK
+1737 ENPNKDVHLEFK

-1809 SVDSVDEKERK
+1809 SVDSVDERERK

-1912 VETAEVELTKAKTD
+1912 VETAEAELTKAKTD

-2049 TDRTILKQ
+2049 TDRIILKQ

>member
-137 GSVTYDK
+137 GSITYDK

-186 IKDSNGIHKFIDNME
+186 IKDSNGIHNFIDNME

-1163 DELKN
+1163 
-1168 YISEDKTVK
+1168 
-1177 VPNTAEYKI
+1177 
-1186 NLGDRPELKKE
+1186 
-1197 TPPVTVTPPPTTPEI
+1197 
-1212 TKKVNDKQHV
+1212 
-1222 DLQKLDEEFT
+1222 
-1232 YKVETTVPHNATNF
+1232 
-1246 EITDTIKDV
+1246 
-1255 LEFVGD
+1255 
-1261 KGNVKAKVD
+1261 
-1270 GEDITDVK
+1270 
-1278 TEGKTLTVKL
+1278 
-1288 SEDQVKTKGGK
+1288 
-1299 AVVIEF
+1299 
-1305 KAKLKNG
+1305 
-1312 VTQEELK
+1312 EELK

-1332 TAEYKINLDDRPE
+1332 TAEYKINLGDRPE

-1737 ENPNKAVHLEFK
+1737 ENPNKDVHLEFK

-1862 KATIRISGDLIKE
+1862 KETIRISGDLVK

-1968 AKAKLVKANKPEK
+1968 AKVKLAKANKPEK
-1981 ADEKVELEKLIK
+1981 ADEKAELEKLIK

-2067 YASIKEGADLSKYR
+2067 YASIREGADLSKYR

>member
-1 MKQRV
+1 
-6 KKLGLLFMVLILILN
+6 LDF
-21 MFNGVS
+21 S
-27 KNNNIAHAT
+27 
-36 DIVDINQVG
+36 G
-45 EGTQIHQEGCDLVI
+45 E
-59 KKTQETE
+59 
-66 WSVPRKP
+66 
-73 IDLVILQ
+73 
-80 DTSGSFK
+80 
-87 NTIGGVKAA
+87 
-96 LKTLTTPVK
+96 
-105 QTEYDPDNPR
+105 
-115 LVFTD
+115 
-120 TPETSD
+120 
-126 RVMVGSFQGLD
+126 
-137 GSVTYDK
+137 
-144 WYSEYDYNERVWK
+144 
-157 QGYRSDTNFK
+157 
-167 KYESYYAYNPG
+167 
-178 YKVESTDL
+178 
-186 IKDSNGIHKFIDNME
+186 
-201 TEGGTPTVPA
+201 
-211 LEEVLAKYKS
+211 
-221 AVQNSPEKM
+221 
-230 KNERKT
+230 
-236 VFLLITDGVANG
+236 
-248 VRRPDGKVVIEYSGY
+248 
-263 RQDQLIKAWGLDS
+263 
-276 SYYGMEASQN
+276 
-286 ILARAK
+286 
-292 ELTEAG
+292 
-298 KKLKNEL
+298 
-305 GSNSSVVVGFWEDV
+305 
-319 NSFKKYGQYGDAY
+319 
-332 LNGYAGTGVN
+332 
-342 MNGDTRSVQEIFS
+342 
-355 SALRDVASPDKV
+355 
-367 VNGKPATFYVNEQND
+367 
-382 INAFAD
+382 
-388 KVLAA
+388 
-393 VGNALVKENVKGKFK
+393 
-408 ITDGY
+408 
-413 KVKSVSINGKQIV
+413 
-426 DNVTDKKTQIKGEVK
+426 
-441 QNGNDVEISVPDAA
+441 
-455 FNPGKNKFD
+455 
-464 YELSRT
+464 
-470 EEAPETDEEDEVA
+470 
-483 PDDNYTPGTV
+483 
-493 ERQVGELVGHFSVGD
+493 
-508 YQTAEIGSK
+508 
-517 GVKTVK
+517 
-523 VNELKYCYPNVKK
+523 
-536 SIKDQDPSNDRGSLE
+536 
-551 DPILTK
+551 
-557 RTAYAANL
+557 
-565 NTVHE
+565 
-570 NFEYTVEYRMNNI
+570 
-583 PLNMKKNAIL
+583 
-593 VDPLNYRFDF
+593 
-603 LEAYVTDESGAKRPD
+603 
-618 FNIRTT
+618 
-624 KGTDPQTGKENT
+624 
-636 IVVADIPK
+636 
-644 APGTN
+644 
-649 TETVKEG
+649 
-656 EYGAHKFKKYTL
+656 
-668 HVKVKFKD
+668 
-676 EYPFE
+676 
-681 TNQSNYIKILQENDG
+681 
-696 LGPLNQAFIK
+696 
-706 WNGDSNSPTDETASV
+706 
-721 RRSNNVFVVPPVE
+721 
-734 TNIEKKVRG
+734 
-743 ENQNVT
+743 
-749 DGKEHYDLPLREDKF
+749 
-764 IYDIKSGWPGLAK
+764 
-777 KYVIEDTLKDE
+777 
-788 LEIIKDENNST
+788 
-799 KYDVNVLVNNKPVPA
+799 
-814 LQKFVKV
+814 
-821 EGNKVKFELQE
+821 
-832 KDITRSLNIRINLA
+832 
-846 NKGNLGPALIH
+846 
-857 IQIKAKIRDGAN
+857 
-869 LDKYRDQNG
+869 
-878 VIKIPNISTVI
+878 
-889 LNDNPKDSNIVTVTP
+889 
-904 DEPTITKKIN
+904 
-914 ETLDHLNISS
+914 
-924 WEKQANAYNYNIKTA
+924 
-939 LPSNIRDYGTYK
+939 
-951 VEDVLDQDLELQ
+951 
-963 EGQQPFIKGSA
+963 
-974 ADHFDVSYD
+974 
-983 SGSRKITAKIKDG
+983 
-996 HFNQIEGKS
+996 
-1005 VVELVI
+1005 
-1011 PAKIKDGATRE
+1011 
-1022 KIPNKAKVIYNKAN
+1022 
-1036 ATGEPKELET
+1036 
-1046 PPVTVTPPPTTPEI
+1046 
-1060 TKKVNDKQHV
+1060 
-1070 DLQKLDEE
+1070 
-1078 FTYKV
+1078 
-1083 ETTVPH
+1083 
-1089 NATNFEITDTIKDV
+1089 
-1103 LEFVGDKGNVK
+1103 
-1114 AKVDGEDITDVK
+1114 
-1126 TEGKTLTVK
+1126 
-1135 LSEDQVKTKGGKAVV
+1135 
-1150 IEFKAKLKNGVTQ
+1150 
-1163 DELKN
+1163 
-1168 YISEDKTVK
+1168 
-1177 VPNTAEYKI
+1177 
-1186 NLGDRPELKKE
+1186 
-1197 TPPVTVTPPPTTPEI
+1197 
-1212 TKKVNDKQHV
+1212 
-1222 DLQKLDEEFT
+1222 
-1232 YKVETTVPHNATNF
+1232 
-1246 EITDTIKDV
+1246 
-1255 LEFVGD
+1255 
-1261 KGNVKAKVD
+1261 VKAKVD

-1332 TAEYKINLDDRPE
+1332 TAEYKINLGDRPE

-1737 ENPNKAVHLEFK
+1737 ENPNKDVHLEFK

-1862 KATIRISGDLIKE
+1862 KETIRISGDLVK

-1968 AKAKLVKANKPEK
+1968 AKVKLAKANKPEK
-1981 ADEKVELEKLIK
+1981 ADEKAELEKLIK

-2067 YASIKEGADLSKYR
+2067 YASIREGADLSKYR

>member
-137 GSVTYDK
+137 GSITYDK

-186 IKDSNGIHKFIDNME
+186 IKDSNGIHNFIDNME

-1212 TKKVNDKQHV
+1212 TKKVNDQEHV
-1222 DLQKLDEEFT
+1222 NLQKVDEEFT
-1232 YKVETTVPHNATNF
+1232 YKVETTVPHNATKF
-1246 EITDTIKDV
+1246 EVTDTIKDV
-1255 LEFVGD
+1255 LDFSGE
-1261 KGNVKAKVD
+1261 VKAKVD

-1312 VTQEELK
+1312 VTQDELK
-1319 PYITGDKSVKVPN
+1319 NYISEDKTVKVPN
-1332 TAEYKINLDDRPE
+1332 TAEYKINLGDRPE

-1369 GANRY
+1369 DQEHVNLQKV
-1374 DLSNRNDEFTYT
+1374 DEEFTYKVET
-1386 LSTQMPA
+1386 TVPH
-1393 NANKFEITDTIK
+1393 NATKFEVTDTIK
-1405 DVLEFVGDK
+1405 DVLDFSGE
-1414 GTATVKIDGKDAGDK
+1414 
-1429 ATVTVKDQTILI
+1429 
-1441 SFTEDSVKSDAGK
+1441 
-1454 AIEVTF
+1454 
-1460 KSKIRDGANLSAYIQ
+1460 
-1475 NNGKVEIPNKA
+1475 
-1486 SYDINNDPKYH
+1486 
-1497 KDSNE
+1497 
-1502 VPVTP
+1502 
-1507 PSPKDP
+1507 
-1513 GITKKVNDKEHAD
+1513 
-1526 LQKANEEFIYK
+1526 
-1537 VETTVPQDKIAFE
+1537 
-1550 VNDTI
+1550 
-1555 KDVLEFVGDV
+1555 V
-1565 KATVDGEVIQDVKT
+1565 KAKVDGEDITDVKT
-1579 DGQKLTVKLSE
+1579 EGKTLTVKLSE

-1737 ENPNKAVHLEFK
+1737 ENPNKDVHLEFK

-1862 KATIRISGDLIKE
+1862 KATIRISGDLVK

-1968 AKAKLVKANKPEK
+1968 AKVKLAKANKPEK
-1981 ADEKVELEKLIK
+1981 ADEKAELEKLIK

-2067 YASIKEGADLSKYR
+2067 YASIREGADLSKYR

>member
-137 GSVTYDK
+137 GSITYDE
-144 WYSEYDYNERVWK
+144 WYSEYDYNEGVWK

-230 KNERKT
+230 KNDRKT

-292 ELTEAG
+292 ELTEVG

-367 VNGKPATFYVNEQND
+367 VNGKPATFYVNEQNN

-583 PLNMKKNAIL
+583 PLNMKKNAML

-821 EGNKVKFELQE
+821 EGNKVKLELQE

-914 ETLDHLNISS
+914 ETLDHLNIPS

-1046 PPVTVTPPPTTPEI
+1046 PPVTVTPPPSKPEI

-1212 TKKVNDKQHV
+1212 TKKVNDQEHV
-1222 DLQKLDEEFT
+1222 NLQKVDEEFT
-1232 YKVETTVPHNATNF
+1232 YKVETTVPHNATKF
-1246 EITDTIKDV
+1246 EVTDTIKDV
-1255 LEFVGD
+1255 LDFSGE
-1261 KGNVKAKVD
+1261 VKAKVD

-1312 VTQEELK
+1312 VTQDELK

-1332 TAEYKINLDDRPE
+1332 TAEYKINLGDRPE

-1706 TATLAGKP
+1706 TATLAGKS

-1737 ENPNKAVHLEFK
+1737 ENPNKDVHLEFK

-1834 DIGTDISP
+1834 DIGTEISP

-1902 KAEDKEFAKA
+1902 KVEDKEFAKA

-1968 AKAKLVKANKPEK
+1968 AKARLVKANKPEK

>member
-36 DIVDINQVG
+36 DIVDTNQVG

-186 IKDSNGIHKFIDNME
+186 IKDSNGIHNFIDNME

-470 EEAPETDEEDEVA
+470 EEAPETNEEDEVA

-583 PLNMKKNAIL
+583 PLNMKKNAMLI
-593 VDPLNYRFDF
+593 DPLNYRFDF

-821 EGNKVKFELQE
+821 EGNKVKLELQE

-914 ETLDHLNISS
+914 ETLDHLNIPS

-1046 PPVTVTPPPTTPEI
+1046 PPVTVTPPPSKPEI

-1212 TKKVNDKQHV
+1212 TKKVNDQEHV
-1222 DLQKLDEEFT
+1222 NLQKVDEEFT
-1232 YKVETTVPHNATNF
+1232 YKVETTVPHNATKF
-1246 EITDTIKDV
+1246 EVTDTIKDV
-1255 LEFVGD
+1255 LDFSGE
-1261 KGNVKAKVD
+1261 VKAKVD

-1312 VTQEELK
+1312 VTQDELK

-1332 TAEYKINLDDRPE
+1332 TAEYKINLGDRPE

-1579 DGQKLTVKLSE
+1579 DGQKLIVKLSE

-1737 ENPNKAVHLEFK
+1737 ENPNKDVHLEFK

-1809 SVDSVDEKERK
+1809 SVDSVDERERK

-1912 VETAEVELTKAKTD
+1912 VETAEAELTKAKTD

-1957 AVEAAQAKLAE
+1957 AVKAAQAKLAE

>member
-137 GSVTYDK
+137 GSITYDK

-186 IKDSNGIHKFIDNME
+186 IKDSNGIHNFIDNME

-1212 TKKVNDKQHV
+1212 TKKVNDQEHV
-1222 DLQKLDEEFT
+1222 NLQKVDEEFT
-1232 YKVETTVPHNATNF
+1232 YKVETTVPHNATKF
-1246 EITDTIKDV
+1246 EVTDTIKDV
-1255 LEFVGD
+1255 LDFSGE
-1261 KGNVKAKVD
+1261 VKAKVD

-1312 VTQEELK
+1312 VTQDELK
-1319 PYITGDKSVKVPN
+1319 NYISEDKTVKVPN
-1332 TAEYKINLDDRPE
+1332 TAEYKINLGDRPE

-1737 ENPNKAVHLEFK
+1737 ENPNKDVHLEFK

-1862 KATIRISGDLIKE
+1862 KETIRISGDLVK

-1968 AKAKLVKANKPEK
+1968 AKVKLAKANKPEK
-1981 ADEKVELEKLIK
+1981 ADEKAELEKLIK

-2067 YASIKEGADLSKYR
+2067 YASIREGADLSKYR

>member
-66 WSVPRKP
+66 WTVPRKP

-583 PLNMKKNAIL
+583 PLNMKKNAML

-821 EGNKVKFELQE
+821 EGNKVKLELQE

-914 ETLDHLNISS
+914 ETLDHLNIPS

-1046 PPVTVTPPPTTPEI
+1046 PPVTVTPPPSKPEI

-1089 NATNFEITDTIKDV
+1089 NATKFEVTDTIKDV
-1103 LEFVGDKGNVK
+1103 LDFSGEVK

-1163 DELKN
+1163 DELKP
-1168 YISEDKTVK
+1168 YITGDKSVK

-1232 YKVETTVPHNATNF
+1232 YKVETTVPHNATKF
-1246 EITDTIKDV
+1246 EVTDTIKDV
-1255 LEFVGD
+1255 LDFSGE
-1261 KGNVKAKVD
+1261 VKAKVD

-1312 VTQEELK
+1312 VTQDELK

-1332 TAEYKINLDDRPE
+1332 TAEYKINLGDRPE

-1414 GTATVKIDGKDAGDK
+1414 GTATVKIDGKDAEDK

-1737 ENPNKAVHLEFK
+1737 ENPNKDVHLEFK

-1809 SVDSVDEKERK
+1809 SVDSVDERERK

-1912 VETAEVELTKAKTD
+1912 VETAEAELTKAKTD

-1968 AKAKLVKANKPEK
+1968 AKAKLARANKPEK

>member
-583 PLNMKKNAIL
+583 PLNMKKNAML

-821 EGNKVKFELQE
+821 EGNKVKLELQE

-869 LDKYRDQNG
+869 LDKYRYQNG

-914 ETLDHLNISS
+914 ETLDHLNIPS

-1011 PAKIKDGATRE
+1011 PAKIKDGVTRE

-1089 NATNFEITDTIKDV
+1089 NATKFEVTDTIKDV
-1103 LEFVGDKGNVK
+1103 LDFSGEVK

-1186 NLGDRPELKKE
+1186 NLG
-1197 TPPVTVTPPPTTPEI
+1197 
-1212 TKKVNDKQHV
+1212 
-1222 DLQKLDEEFT
+1222 
-1232 YKVETTVPHNATNF
+1232 
-1246 EITDTIKDV
+1246 
-1255 LEFVGD
+1255 
-1261 KGNVKAKVD
+1261 
-1270 GEDITDVK
+1270 
-1278 TEGKTLTVKL
+1278 
-1288 SEDQVKTKGGK
+1288 
-1299 AVVIEF
+1299 
-1305 KAKLKNG
+1305 
-1312 VTQEELK
+1312 
-1319 PYITGDKSVKVPN
+1319 
-1332 TAEYKINLDDRPE
+1332 DRPE

-1737 ENPNKAVHLEFK
+1737 ENPNKDVHLEFK
-1749 AKIRKGADLTSYIVN
+1749 AKIRKGADLTLYIVN

>member
-137 GSVTYDK
+137 GSITYDK

-186 IKDSNGIHKFIDNME
+186 IKDSNGIHNFIDNME

-1135 LSEDQVKTKGGKAVV
+1135 LSEDQVKTK
-1150 IEFKAKLKNGVTQ
+1150 
-1163 DELKN
+1163 
-1168 YISEDKTVK
+1168 
-1177 VPNTAEYKI
+1177 
-1186 NLGDRPELKKE
+1186 
-1197 TPPVTVTPPPTTPEI
+1197 
-1212 TKKVNDKQHV
+1212 
-1222 DLQKLDEEFT
+1222 
-1232 YKVETTVPHNATNF
+1232 
-1246 EITDTIKDV
+1246 
-1255 LEFVGD
+1255 
-1261 KGNVKAKVD
+1261 
-1270 GEDITDVK
+1270 
-1278 TEGKTLTVKL
+1278 
-1288 SEDQVKTKGGK
+1288 
-1299 AVVIEF
+1299 
-1305 KAKLKNG
+1305 
-1312 VTQEELK
+1312 
-1319 PYITGDKSVKVPN
+1319 
-1332 TAEYKINLDDRPE
+1332 
-1345 LKKETPPVTV
+1345 
-1355 TPPPTTPEITKKVN
+1355 
-1369 GANRY
+1369 
-1374 DLSNRNDEFTYT
+1374 
-1386 LSTQMPA
+1386 
-1393 NANKFEITDTIK
+1393 
-1405 DVLEFVGDK
+1405 
-1414 GTATVKIDGKDAGDK
+1414 
-1429 ATVTVKDQTILI
+1429 
-1441 SFTEDSVKSDAGK
+1441 
-1454 AIEVTF
+1454 
-1460 KSKIRDGANLSAYIQ
+1460 
-1475 NNGKVEIPNKA
+1475 
-1486 SYDINNDPKYH
+1486 
-1497 KDSNE
+1497 
-1502 VPVTP
+1502 
-1507 PSPKDP
+1507 
-1513 GITKKVNDKEHAD
+1513 
-1526 LQKANEEFIYK
+1526 
-1537 VETTVPQDKIAFE
+1537 
-1550 VNDTI
+1550 
-1555 KDVLEFVGDV
+1555 
-1565 KATVDGEVIQDVKT
+1565 
-1579 DGQKLTVKLSE
+1579 
-1590 DQVKTKAGKA
+1590 AGKA

-1737 ENPNKAVHLEFK
+1737 ENPNKDVHLEFK

-1862 KATIRISGDLIKE
+1862 KATIRISGDLVK

-1968 AKAKLVKANKPEK
+1968 AKVKLAKANKPEK
-1981 ADEKVELEKLIK
+1981 ADEKAELEKLIK

-2067 YASIKEGADLSKYR
+2067 YASIREGADLSKYR

>member
-186 IKDSNGIHKFIDNME
+186 IKDSNGIHNFIDNME

-644 APGTN
+644 TPGTN

-821 EGNKVKFELQE
+821 EGNKVKLELQE

-914 ETLDHLNISS
+914 ETLDHLNIPS

-1011 PAKIKDGATRE
+1011 PAKIKDGVTRE

-1046 PPVTVTPPPTTPEI
+1046 PPVTVTPPPSKPEI

-1126 TEGKTLTVK
+1126 TEGKILTVK

-1150 IEFKAKLKNGVTQ
+1150 IEFKAKL
-1163 DELKN
+1163 
-1168 YISEDKTVK
+1168 
-1177 VPNTAEYKI
+1177 
-1186 NLGDRPELKKE
+1186 
-1197 TPPVTVTPPPTTPEI
+1197 
-1212 TKKVNDKQHV
+1212 
-1222 DLQKLDEEFT
+1222 
-1232 YKVETTVPHNATNF
+1232 
-1246 EITDTIKDV
+1246 
-1255 LEFVGD
+1255 
-1261 KGNVKAKVD
+1261 
-1270 GEDITDVK
+1270 
-1278 TEGKTLTVKL
+1278 
-1288 SEDQVKTKGGK
+1288 
-1299 AVVIEF
+1299 
-1305 KAKLKNG
+1305 
-1312 VTQEELK
+1312 
-1319 PYITGDKSVKVPN
+1319 
-1332 TAEYKINLDDRPE
+1332 
-1345 LKKETPPVTV
+1345 
-1355 TPPPTTPEITKKVN
+1355 
-1369 GANRY
+1369 
-1374 DLSNRNDEFTYT
+1374 
-1386 LSTQMPA
+1386 
-1393 NANKFEITDTIK
+1393 
-1405 DVLEFVGDK
+1405 
-1414 GTATVKIDGKDAGDK
+1414 
-1429 ATVTVKDQTILI
+1429 
-1441 SFTEDSVKSDAGK
+1441 
-1454 AIEVTF
+1454 
-1460 KSKIRDGANLSAYIQ
+1460 
-1475 NNGKVEIPNKA
+1475 
-1486 SYDINNDPKYH
+1486 
-1497 KDSNE
+1497 
-1502 VPVTP
+1502 
-1507 PSPKDP
+1507 
-1513 GITKKVNDKEHAD
+1513 
-1526 LQKANEEFIYK
+1526 
-1537 VETTVPQDKIAFE
+1537 
-1550 VNDTI
+1550 
-1555 KDVLEFVGDV
+1555 
-1565 KATVDGEVIQDVKT
+1565 
-1579 DGQKLTVKLSE
+1579 
-1590 DQVKTKAGKA
+1590 
-1600 VVVEFKAKIKDGA
+1600 
-1613 NLSNYVVNGVI
+1613 
-1624 KVPNEA
+1624 
-1630 AYKINNDPEKKSNT
+1630 
-1644 VTVTPPPSTP
+1644 
-1654 DIKKAV
+1654 
-1660 NGKEREQLTELEQEF
+1660 
-1675 TYTIDTKVPTN
+1675 
-1686 ATAFSIFDTL
+1686 
-1696 ENVLEFRGDV
+1696 
-1706 TATLAGKP
+1706 
-1714 IDKKQIKV
+1714 
-1722 NGQTVTVELTQQQVF
+1722 
-1737 ENPNKAVHLEFK
+1737 
-1749 AKIRKGADLTSYIVN
+1749 
-1764 DLTPSIPNKAKYRI
+1764 
-1778 NNNPGTDKDSN
+1778 
-1789 IVPVIPPSPK
+1789 
-1799 PPKEGEKSIN
+1799 
-1809 SVDSVDEKERK
+1809 
-1820 TSRALKDNKEKFRY
+1820 
-1834 DIGTDISP
+1834 
-1842 NGYYKQFS
+1842 
-1850 ITDELEK
+1850 
-1857 VLVPH
+1857 
-1862 KATIRISGDLIKE
+1862 
-1875 EEVLPELKK
+1875 
-1884 LKDKLKEHKEKL
+1884 
-1896 KELKPE
+1896 
-1902 KAEDKEFAKA
+1902 
-1912 VETAEVELTKAKTD
+1912 
-1926 LEKLKKSY
+1926 
-1934 NEIQDKDSAE
+1934 
-1944 ATTAKGNV
+1944 
-1952 VKAEK
+1952 
-1957 AVEAAQAKLAE
+1957 
-1968 AKAKLVKANKPEK
+1968 
-1981 ADEKVELEKLIK
+1981 
-1993 EVEDKIKEEEK
+1993 
-2004 TDKAKAVKL
+2004 
-2013 LNEAL
+2013 
-2018 KSRNTKGEISDELA
+2018 
-2032 KKLGRLEI
+2032 
-2040 KGNKVEFEI
+2040 
-2049 TDRTILKQ
+2049 
-2057 LEGRKVTLSI
+2057 
-2067 YASIKEGADLSKYR
+2067 
-2081 NNGVTQIPNKAVIR
+2081 
-2095 FDHKP
+2095 
-2100 KVTNEVYVLPKI
+2100 
-2112 PPTIPPKTNIPP
+2112 
-2124 KKVLPKTGEHTN
+2124 
-2136 NLEWLGVM
+2136 
-2144 GIALILLRK
+2144 
-2153 RYSK
+2153 

>member
-21 MFNGVS
+21 TFNGVS

-66 WSVPRKP
+66 WTVPRKP

-137 GSVTYDK
+137 GSITYDE

-186 IKDSNGIHKFIDNME
+186 IKDSNGIHNFIDNME

-583 PLNMKKNAIL
+583 PLNMKKNAML

-821 EGNKVKFELQE
+821 EGNKVKLELQE

-914 ETLDHLNISS
+914 ETLDHLNIPS

-1046 PPVTVTPPPTTPEI
+1046 PPVTVTPPPSKPEI

-1212 TKKVNDKQHV
+1212 TKKVNDQEHV
-1222 DLQKLDEEFT
+1222 NLQKVDEEFT
-1232 YKVETTVPHNATNF
+1232 YKVETTVPHNATKF
-1246 EITDTIKDV
+1246 EVTDTIKDV
-1255 LEFVGD
+1255 LDFSGE
-1261 KGNVKAKVD
+1261 VKAKVD

-1312 VTQEELK
+1312 VTQDELK

-1332 TAEYKINLDDRPE
+1332 TAEYKINLGDRPE

-1737 ENPNKAVHLEFK
+1737 ENPNKDVHLEFK

-1912 VETAEVELTKAKTD
+1912 VETAEAELTKAKTD
-1926 LEKLKKSY
+1926 LVKLKKSY

-1968 AKAKLVKANKPEK
+1968 AKAKLAKANKPEK

>member
-583 PLNMKKNAIL
+583 PLNMKKNAML

-821 EGNKVKFELQE
+821 EGNKVKLELQE

-869 LDKYRDQNG
+869 LDKYRYQNG

-914 ETLDHLNISS
+914 ETLDHLNIPS

-1011 PAKIKDGATRE
+1011 PAKIKDGVTRE

-1083 ETTVPH
+1083 ETTVLH

-1212 TKKVNDKQHV
+1212 TKKVNDQEHV
-1222 DLQKLDEEFT
+1222 NLQKVDEEFT
-1232 YKVETTVPHNATNF
+1232 YKVETTVPHNATKF
-1246 EITDTIKDV
+1246 EVTDTIKDV
-1255 LEFVGD
+1255 LDFSGE
-1261 KGNVKAKVD
+1261 VKAKVD

-1312 VTQEELK
+1312 VTQDELK

-1332 TAEYKINLDDRPE
+1332 TAEYKINLGDRPE

-1737 ENPNKAVHLEFK
+1737 ENPNKDVHLEFK
-1749 AKIRKGADLTSYIVN
+1749 AKIRKGADLTLYIVN

>member
-21 MFNGVS
+21 TFNGVS

-66 WSVPRKP
+66 WTVPRKP

-137 GSVTYDK
+137 GSITYDE

-186 IKDSNGIHKFIDNME
+186 IKDSNGIHNFIDNME

-583 PLNMKKNAIL
+583 PLNMKKNAML

-788 LEIIKDENNST
+788 LEIIKDENNLT

-821 EGNKVKFELQE
+821 EGNKVKLELQE

-914 ETLDHLNISS
+914 ETLDHLNIPS

-1046 PPVTVTPPPTTPEI
+1046 PPVTVTPPPSKPEI

-1163 DELKN
+1163 DELKP
-1168 YISEDKTVK
+1168 YITGDKSVK

-1312 VTQEELK
+1312 VTQDELK

-1332 TAEYKINLDDRPE
+1332 TAEYKINLGDRPE

-1737 ENPNKAVHLEFK
+1737 ENPNKDVHLEFK

-1912 VETAEVELTKAKTD
+1912 VETAEAELTKAKTD
-1926 LEKLKKSY
+1926 LVKLKKSY

-1968 AKAKLVKANKPEK
+1968 AKAKLAKANKPEK

>member
-137 GSVTYDK
+137 GSITYDE
-144 WYSEYDYNERVWK
+144 WYSEYDYNEGVWK

-230 KNERKT
+230 KNDRKT

-292 ELTEAG
+292 ELTEVG

-367 VNGKPATFYVNEQND
+367 VNGKPATFYVNEQNN

-583 PLNMKKNAIL
+583 PLNMKKNAML

-821 EGNKVKFELQE
+821 EGNKVKLELQE

-1046 PPVTVTPPPTTPEI
+1046 PPVTVTPPPSKPEI

-1212 TKKVNDKQHV
+1212 TKKVNDQEHV
-1222 DLQKLDEEFT
+1222 NLQKVDEEFT
-1232 YKVETTVPHNATNF
+1232 YKVETTVPHNATKF
-1246 EITDTIKDV
+1246 EVTDTIKDV
-1255 LEFVGD
+1255 LDFSGE
-1261 KGNVKAKVD
+1261 VKAKVD

-1312 VTQEELK
+1312 VTQDELK

-1332 TAEYKINLDDRPE
+1332 TAEYKINLGDRPE

-1374 DLSNRNDEFTYT
+1374 DLLNRNDEFTYT

-1507 PSPKDP
+1507 PSLKDP

-1706 TATLAGKP
+1706 TATLAGKS

-1737 ENPNKAVHLEFK
+1737 ENPNKDVHLEFK

-1968 AKAKLVKANKPEK
+1968 AKARLVKANKPEK

>member
-36 DIVDINQVG
+36 DIVDINQIG

-186 IKDSNGIHKFIDNME
+186 IKDSNGIHNFIDNME

-470 EEAPETDEEDEVA
+470 EEAPETNEEDEVA

-583 PLNMKKNAIL
+583 PLNMKKNAML

-821 EGNKVKFELQE
+821 EGNKVKLELQE

-914 ETLDHLNISS
+914 ETLDHLNIPS

-974 ADHFDVSYD
+974 ANHFDVSYD

-1046 PPVTVTPPPTTPEI
+1046 PPVTVTPPPSKPEI

-1212 TKKVNDKQHV
+1212 TKKVNDQEHV
-1222 DLQKLDEEFT
+1222 NLQKVDEEFT
-1232 YKVETTVPHNATNF
+1232 YKVETTVPHNATKF
-1246 EITDTIKDV
+1246 EVTDTIKDV
-1255 LEFVGD
+1255 LDFSGE
-1261 KGNVKAKVD
+1261 VKAKVD

-1312 VTQEELK
+1312 VTQDELK
-1319 PYITGDKSVKVPN
+1319 NYISEDKTVKVPN
-1332 TAEYKINLDDRPE
+1332 TAEYKINLGDRPE

-1579 DGQKLTVKLSE
+1579 DGQKLIVKLSE

-1737 ENPNKAVHLEFK
+1737 ENPNKDVHLEFK

-1799 PPKEGEKSIN
+1799 PPKDGEKSIN
-1809 SVDSVDEKERK
+1809 SVDSVDERERK

-1912 VETAEVELTKAKTD
+1912 VETAEAELTKAKTD

-1968 AKAKLVKANKPEK
+1968 AKAKLAKANKPEK

-2095 FDHKP
+2095 FNHKP